1 MSAQESRAEVMEPR
15 DELQVFRL
23 GGIAEGSVNADG
35 RVVANSSHSRIATFE
50 LRRGE
55 SSPELRA
62 QPDCEQILYVM
73 EGECSRSCEAGEFLL
88 KKDQGFLVP
97 ADVRYAVSNP
107 ANARAVLLLMRT
119 VAPPDEQVSNAPS
132 DLRVKLPFDEL
143 SGGEIRAHFEL
154 YAMTRHS
161 IGVSFLL
168 TRDWNEAALMRMH
181 APWEI
186 DGDTLWVTVPQR
198 FAEWYGLERLDEG
211 DYRFVPDGTDRT
223 RGRILLGR

>member
-1 MSAQESRAEVMEPR
+1 MSAESSGAGAMEPR

-23 GGIAEGSVNADG
+23 GGTPEGAVDADG
-35 RVVANSSHSRIATFE
+35 RVVASSSNSHIATFE

-73 EGECSRSCEAGEFLL
+73 EGECSLSCEAGEFLL
-88 KKDQGFLVP
+88 QKDQGFLVP

-107 ANARAVLLLMRT
+107 RSARAVLLLMRT
-119 VAPPDEQVSNAPS
+119 VAPPDEHVSNAPS
-132 DLRVKLPFDEL
+132 DLRVKLPLGEL

>member
-1 MSAQESRAEVMEPR
+1 MSAQDTGAAGMEPK

-23 GGIAEGSVNADG
+23 GETAVGSVNADG
-35 RVVANSSHSRIATFE
+35 RVVASSSNSHIATFE
-50 LRRGE
+50 LQRGE
-55 SSPELRA
+55 SSPELGA
-62 QPDCEQILYVM
+62 QPDCEQIVYVM
-73 EGECSRSCEAGEFLL
+73 EGECSLSCEAGEFLL

-107 ANARAVLLLMRT
+107 GNARAVLLLMRT
-119 VAPPDEQVSNAPS
+119 VAPPDEHALNAPS
-132 DLRVKLPFDEL
+132 DLRVKLPFDQL

-154 YAMTRHS
+154 YAMTRHT

-181 APWEI
+181 ASWEI
-186 DGDTLWVTVPQR
+186 DGDTLWVTIPQR
-198 FAEWYGLERLDEG
+198 FAQWYGLQRLDDG

-223 RGRILLGR
+223 RGRIELGR